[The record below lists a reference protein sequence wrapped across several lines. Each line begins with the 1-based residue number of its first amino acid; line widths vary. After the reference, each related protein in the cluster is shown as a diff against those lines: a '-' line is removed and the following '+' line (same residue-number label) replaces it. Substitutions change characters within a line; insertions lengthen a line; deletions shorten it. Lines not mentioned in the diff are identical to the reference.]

1 MEVIQEVSYNGG
13 NIQIVRDP
21 EPTSPKECGD
31 DSVFLVAFHRSFSV
45 KDHGIKNAEDIDVW
59 RETHNI
65 LPLFAYIHGGVALS
79 LGAFGCRWD
88 SGQVGY
94 VLVSKDMN
102 DPESAAKTLVEE
114 WQRYLDG
121 EVYGYRSSF
130 EDDVDSCY
138 GFHSIDD
145 ALEEGKRVIDYENKQ
160 LSLF

>member
-1 MEVIQEVSYNGG
+1 MEVIQEVSHNGG
-13 NIQIVRDP
+13 NIKIVKDP
-21 EPTSPKECGD
+21 NPSSPQDCGD

-45 KDHGIKNAEDIDVW
+45 KDHGIKSADDIETW

-94 VLVSKDMN
+94 ILVSKDIN
-102 DPESAAKTLVEE
+102 DPEGVAKALIDE
-114 WQRYLDG
+114 WQHYMDG

-130 EDDVDSCY
+130 EGEVDSCY
-138 GFHSIDD
+138 GFHSVEE
-145 ALEEGKRVIDYENKQ
+145 ALEGGKRVIDYENKQ
-160 LSLF
+160 LFLF